1 MAFRTRHLPA
11 TAAHKSAEDLAALI
25 TALPTG
31 RLLERLD
38 SLVLLA
44 DAEADEAERSAQLRL
59 RFAHFNRT
67 DQRGL
72 SGLYAR
78 LSSADAVTGDRQ
90 VQRLAELLL
99 AHDRSTGIAA
109 DDLDTPDTEIGRA
122 SYRDRADQYGWIPGV
137 AGPIKKK

>member
-11 TAAHKSAEDLAALI
+11 TAAQQIAEDLAALI
-25 TALPTG
+25 TSLPTG

-67 DQRGL
+67 DQLGL
-72 SGLYAR
+72 SGLSAR
-78 LSSADAVTGDRQ
+78 LSSSAAVTCARP
-90 VQRLAELLL
+90 VPRRAAFLL
-99 AHDRSTGIAA
+99 STAPPNRN
-109 DDLDTPDTEIGRA
+109 DKTR
-122 SYRDRADQYGWIPGV
+122 
-137 AGPIKKK
+137 K

>member
-25 TALPTG
+25 TSLPTG

-90 VQRLAELLL
+90 
-99 AHDRSTGIAA
+99 RSEEHTS
-109 DDLDTPDTEIGRA
+109 EIQSLMSI
-122 SYRDRADQYGWIPGV
+122 SYAV
-137 AGPIKKK
+137 FCLKKKTEQP